1 MMKPLN
7 SSFLVIY
14 AFVTLLG
21 FEIRAPVI
29 AVQAN
34 RMEIPIAVLADGRE
48 QKFHDIIQ
56 LAADHINGDPVF
68 AFNIMIKLK
77 IYNVTNYQPFL
88 CQQEGCRAVD
98 DKVWAIIG
106 PSTSSDVEA
115 VQYMAT
121 SLRVPQVAPIATY
134 PGFDDR
140 PSMGYLVRMSPSDKW
155 QSRVLVDIFQRFHW
169 SYAAIIV
176 SNTDYGCKTIELIS
190 FNGLPSLNT
199 YRQWPTL
206 INRDWKIL
214 AFETFNTEET
224 NNFPIIDDHL
234 MKVKNSGAKVIIL
247 SCLSDQAA
255 IIIKRAHRLGLTG
268 NGFQWV
274 LFDNTITEGWLNLD
288 PPGYLTGAIGIMSSN
303 DKGELYGQV
312 ETAWKRKYKTSL
324 EPVFLRYYD
333 AVIAIAYGLRESFSQ
348 LQSIAPLKLSCLNL
362 SKWENGQILLQN
374 IVKSKGPGSSGPIRF
389 DARHAPYNPNY
400 EVVNLV
406 NKTWKSIGSWNKVSG
421 ATINGV
427 AVKFMDNIHD
437 SRKFDT
443 GLQGKHFNVTTK
455 IDPPFLNYK
464 ADWAKLNGNDRYE
477 GFITDLLN
485 RLATSLKFTYTL
497 QLVKDDSYGGYNAE
511 TNKWSGMVGEL
522 TDQDADIAAGAFSIS
537 VSRAGEIDFTIP
549 FLDQGA
555 TILIKKPEVRPPS
568 IFQCFA
574 PFTGYLWLCIL
585 GLIIIL
591 AVAFFTNGLLNPF
604 DTYGL
609 ATESLPISKLTQ
621 NMDGSQ
627 LVKVREIREWKNGNE
642 ETISSL
648 TVGNAIWNSLAT
660 FLQQGNDRVPIA
672 LSGRITLVAAW
683 IMACIVIATYTA
695 NLAAFLTVDSLS
707 SDINS
712 IQKLAS
718 QSKVKYGTVS
728 GSSVHNFFQQTRIS
742 PYYEMASHLV
752 NVPSTEVG
760 VNKTRQGNYAFLWDA
775 ALLSYYK
782 SKYCNLIT
790 VGQEFRKDGYAL
802 GLRKGSPFTNEISI
816 EILKLRQSGYVAS
829 RLNAWYKKSS
839 TCTTETATSN
849 SGYKEIDINHMYG
862 VFVLVLCAIG
872 ISLIVLCIEWIIALK
887 GDIDPSDPT
896 KPQTFSDAMRL
907 RFRKYKMVS
916 KIYGD
921 IDEVTAN
928 PEKINEIIALRKR
941 ASSQIQC

>member
-1 MMKPLN
+1 
-7 SSFLVIY
+7 
-14 AFVTLLG
+14 
-21 FEIRAPVI
+21 
-29 AVQAN
+29 
-34 RMEIPIAVLADGRE
+34 
-48 QKFHDIIQ
+48 
-56 LAADHINGDPVF
+56 
-68 AFNIMIKLK
+68 
-77 IYNVTNYQPFL
+77 
-88 CQQEGCRAVD
+88 
-98 DKVWAIIG
+98 
-106 PSTSSDVEA
+106 
-115 VQYMAT
+115 
-121 SLRVPQVAPIATY
+121 
-134 PGFDDR
+134 
-140 PSMGYLVRMSPSDKW
+140 
-155 QSRVLVDIFQRFHW
+155 
-169 SYAAIIV
+169 
-176 SNTDYGCKTIELIS
+176 
-190 FNGLPSLNT
+190 
-199 YRQWPTL
+199 
-206 INRDWKIL
+206 
-214 AFETFNTEET
+214 
-224 NNFPIIDDHL
+224 
-234 MKVKNSGAKVIIL
+234 
-247 SCLSDQAA
+247 
-255 IIIKRAHRLGLTG
+255 
-268 NGFQWV
+268 
-274 LFDNTITEGWLNLD
+274 
-288 PPGYLTGAIGIMSSN
+288 
-303 DKGELYGQV
+303 
-312 ETAWKRKYKTSL
+312 
-324 EPVFLRYYD
+324 
-333 AVIAIAYGLRESFSQ
+333 
-348 LQSIAPLKLSCLNL
+348 
-362 SKWENGQILLQN
+362 
-374 IVKSKGPGSSGPIRF
+374 
-389 DARHAPYNPNY
+389 
-400 EVVNLV
+400 
-406 NKTWKSIGSWNKVSG
+406 
-421 ATINGV
+421 
-427 AVKFMDNIHD
+427 
-437 SRKFDT
+437 
-443 GLQGKHFNVTTK
+443 
-455 IDPPFLNYK
+455 PPFLNYK

-497 QLVKDDSYGGYNAE
+497 QLVKDDSYGGYNTE

-604 DTYGL
+604 DTY
-609 ATESLPISKLTQ
+609 
-621 NMDGSQ
+621 
-627 LVKVREIREWKNGNE
+627 EIREWKNGNE

-728 GSSVHNFFQQTRIS
+728 GSSVHNFFRQTRIS

-829 RLNAWYKKSS
+829 RLNAW
-839 TCTTETATSN
+839 
-849 SGYKEIDINHMYG
+849 
-862 VFVLVLCAIG
+862 FV
-872 ISLIVLCIEWIIALK
+872 
-887 GDIDPSDPT
+887 
-896 KPQTFSDAMRL
+896 
-907 RFRKYKMVS
+907 
-916 KIYGD
+916 
-921 IDEVTAN
+921 
-928 PEKINEIIALRKR
+928 
-941 ASSQIQC
+941 